1 MRPDKPNTW
10 LYLLLF
16 ACIGAGLATLMPF
29 RGASEASILGY
40 RSLCT
45 FAPHF
50 HHPALL
56 LRSFDLRRIRQ
67 G

>member
-1 MRPDKPNTW
+1 MRPDKPNTR

-45 FAPHF
+45 FAPISTI
-50 HHPALL
+50 LL
-56 LRSFDLRRIRQ
+56 FYCGLLTYGRIRQ